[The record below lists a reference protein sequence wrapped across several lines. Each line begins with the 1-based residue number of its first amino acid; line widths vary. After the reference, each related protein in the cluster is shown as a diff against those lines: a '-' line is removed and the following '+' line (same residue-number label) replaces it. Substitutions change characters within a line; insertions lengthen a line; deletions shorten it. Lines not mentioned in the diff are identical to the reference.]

1 MQVTLVCF
9 SFITFVHSV
18 TLKAMPI
25 TAEEAFQE
33 AASKI
38 LDTTTFVR
46 AVLSGRRR
54 NMSVDFERIDIR
66 PVEIKGV
73 LHLQLMQN
81 DGRAT
86 TTKNLLPSALEV
98 DQLLTT
104 GYANILVESTQEAYS
119 IRVTKSGD
127 AQVHTE
133 KRALEQNFSHDK
145 KKDRLLDASDPFLRE
160 VGIADA
166 KGVIKPSRQDKYK
179 QVEEFLRLL
188 SPALNAAIEAGQ
200 IHKPTPANPLRIT
213 DLGCGHAYLTF
224 AAHQFL
230 MSSGIPV
237 VVTGIDVRPESR
249 DHNNAIAQ
257 KLGIASSISFKAEE
271 ISKTTSDA
279 ADIAIALHACDT
291 ATDDAIAWAVNGG
304 AKLLLIAPCCHHDI
318 QKQID
323 AAPEPWGALTK
334 FGLMKERLGDLL
346 TDSFRAQLLRFVGY
360 RVEVIEFVGGEHTP
374 RNLMIRAVKTDAK
387 PEQIDV
393 DRYLEITA
401 QWGVKPALEKK
412 LSTLNIR

>member
-1 MQVTLVCF
+1 MQTTLDEA
-9 SFITFVHSV
+9 
-18 TLKAMPI
+18 L
-25 TAEEAFQE
+25 AE
-33 AASKI
+33 ASIRI
-38 LDTTTFVR
+38 LDSSTFVR

-54 NMSVDFERIDIR
+54 NMQVAFERIDIR
-66 PVEIKGV
+66 LVEIKGV

-86 TTKNLLPSALEV
+86 TTKNLLPEQISV
-98 DQLLTT
+98 DQLLDS
-104 GYANILVESTQEAYS
+104 GYANITVESTAEAYS
-119 IRVTKSGD
+119 VRITKSGD

-133 KRALEQNFSHDK
+133 KRLSEQNLSHDK
-145 KKDRLLDASDPFLRE
+145 KKERLLDSNDPYLRE

-188 SPALNAAIEAGQ
+188 SPTLNAAIDAGQ
-200 IHKPTPANPLRIT
+200 IHKPTADKPLRIT

-230 MSSGIPV
+230 MKSGIPV
-237 VVTGIDVRPESR
+237 EVTGIDVRPDSR
-249 DHNNAIAQ
+249 DRNNAIAE
-257 KLGIASSISFKAEE
+257 KLGIVKSINFKAEE
-271 ISKTTSDA
+271 ISKTT
-279 ADIAIALHACDT
+279 ADSADVAIALHACDT

-323 AAPEPWGALTK
+323 AVPEPWGAMTK

-346 TDSFRAQLLRFVGY
+346 TDSFRAQILRIVGY

-387 PEQIDV
+387 PDTLDL
-393 DRYLEITA
+393 DRYREMTA
-401 QWGVKPALEKK
+401 EWGVTPALEKK
-412 LSTLNIR
+412 IPTLNIR

>member
-1 MQVTLVCF
+1 
-9 SFITFVHSV
+9 
-18 TLKAMPI
+18 MPI
-25 TAEEAFQE
+25 TREEAFQE

-38 LDTTTFVR
+38 LDTATFVR

-73 LHLQLMQN
+73 LNLQLMQS
-81 DGRAT
+81 DGRT
-86 TTKNLLPSALEV
+86 TTAKNLLPSAIEV
-98 DQLLTT
+98 DQLLNS
-104 GYANILVESTQEAYS
+104 GYANIMVESTFEAYS

-133 KRALEQNFSHDK
+133 KRALEQNLSHDK

-188 SPALNAAIEAGQ
+188 SPALNAAIDAGQ
-200 IHKPTPANPLRIT
+200 IHKPTADNPLRIT

-230 MSSGIPV
+230 MNSGIPV
-237 VVTGIDVRPESR
+237 VVTGIDIRPDSR
-249 DHNNAIAQ
+249 DRNNAIAE
-257 KLGIASSISFKAEE
+257 KLGITKTISFRAEE
-271 ISKTTSDA
+271 ISKTTSES

-346 TDSFRAQLLRFVGY
+346 TDSLRAQLLRLVGY
-360 RVEVIEFVGGEHTP
+360 RVEVIEFIGGEHTP

-387 PEQIDV
+387 PEQLDI

>member
-1 MQVTLVCF
+1 
-9 SFITFVHSV
+9 
-18 TLKAMPI
+18 MPI
-25 TAEEAFQE
+25 TREEAFQE

-38 LDTTTFVR
+38 LDTATFVR

-73 LHLQLMQN
+73 LNLQLMQS
-81 DGRAT
+81 DGRT
-86 TTKNLLPSALEV
+86 TTAKNLLPSAIEV
-98 DQLLTT
+98 DQLLNS
-104 GYANILVESTQEAYS
+104 GYANIMVESTFEAYS

-133 KRALEQNFSHDK
+133 KRALEQNLSHDK
-145 KKDRLLDASDPFLRE
+145 KKDRLLDAADPFLRE

-188 SPALNAAIEAGQ
+188 SPALNAAIDAGQ
-200 IHKPTPANPLRIT
+200 IHKPTADNPLRIT

-230 MSSGIPV
+230 MNSGIPV
-237 VVTGIDVRPESR
+237 VVTGIDIRPDSR
-249 DHNNAIAQ
+249 DRNNAIAE
-257 KLGIASSISFKAEE
+257 KLGITKTISFKAEE
-271 ISKTTSDA
+271 ISKTTSES

-346 TDSFRAQLLRFVGY
+346 TDSFRAQLLRLVGY
-360 RVEVIEFVGGEHTP
+360 RVEVIEFIGGEHTP

-387 PEQIDV
+387 PEQLDI